1 MYMRNETVHFRLTYY
16 LTSPLS
22 TAIERSAVVSQ
33 APAKKTLMLF
43 SYDFAW
49 KSKRLF
55 INWISVAELRL
66 SVMEGDFLDFL
77 VEDELSSV
85 TLLVEGQRL
94 YVHREVLAAWS
105 PVFRAMFVGMFKEK
119 DMKEVELP
127 EKKVEDFI
135 ELLHCMY
142 PPIHPIT
149 GCCCY

>member
-1 MYMRNETVHFRLTYY
+1 
-16 LTSPLS
+16 
-22 TAIERSAVVSQ
+22 
-33 APAKKTLMLF
+33 
-43 SYDFAW
+43 
-49 KSKRLF
+49 
-55 INWISVAELRL
+55 
-66 SVMEGDFLDFL
+66 MEVEFVDFL

-94 YVHREVLAAWS
+94 YVHREVLAQWS
-105 PVFRAMFVGMFKEK
+105 PVFRAMFIGMFKEK

-149 GCCCY
+149 GRQLFLICVV